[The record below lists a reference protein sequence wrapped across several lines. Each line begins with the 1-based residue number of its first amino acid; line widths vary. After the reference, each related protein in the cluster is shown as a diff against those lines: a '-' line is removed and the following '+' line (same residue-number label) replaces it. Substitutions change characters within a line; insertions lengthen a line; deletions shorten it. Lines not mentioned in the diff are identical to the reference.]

1 MTSASG
7 KGVLQERGNQQL
19 DRMMGFYLF
28 LINIVTFLAFASDK
42 RRAARRRWRIPEKTL
57 LGLSLIG
64 GAAGGII
71 AMYCFRH
78 KIRKPAFAY
87 GLPVMLLFQVI
98 VFLTVRML

>member
-1 MTSASG
+1 M
-7 KGVLQERGNQQL
+7 VY
-19 DRMMGFYLF
+19 YLF

-78 KIRKPAFAY
+78 KIRKLAFAY
-87 GLPVMLLFQVI
+87 GLPVMLLCQVI
-98 VFLTVRML
+98 VFLMVRML